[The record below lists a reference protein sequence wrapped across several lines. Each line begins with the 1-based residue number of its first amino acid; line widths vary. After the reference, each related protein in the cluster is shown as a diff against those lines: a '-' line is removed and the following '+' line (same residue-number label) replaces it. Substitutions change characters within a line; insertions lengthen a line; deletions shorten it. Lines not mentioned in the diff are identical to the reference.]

1 MDGGTL
7 PTWALYTAALLASAA
22 ILMVLLAS
30 HRKKRPPPPP
40 GPRPWPIVGS
50 LHLIGELPHRSIHE
64 LFRNYGPI
72 MQLYLGSQRVVVGS
86 SVEMATEFL
95 KKQDLVF
102 ASRPRTAAGKYTT
115 YNYSDIA
122 WAPYGPYWR
131 QARRLCLT
139 ELLSAK
145 RLDSF
150 EYISVE
156 EIRRMLAYLGF
167 TKMQVKQ
174 VDSQFEQT
182 STKYR

>member
-1 MDGGTL
+1 
-7 PTWALYTAALLASAA
+7 
-22 ILMVLLAS
+22 MVLLAS

-122 WAPYGPYWR
+122 WARTGRTGGRRGGCASRSLIR
-131 QARRLCLT
+131 QA
-139 ELLSAK
+139 
-145 RLDSF
+145 
-150 EYISVE
+150 
-156 EIRRMLAYLGF
+156 LGF
-167 TKMQVKQ
+167 LRIHQCGG
-174 VDSQFEQT
+174 DSADAGVLRF
-182 STKYR
+182 Y